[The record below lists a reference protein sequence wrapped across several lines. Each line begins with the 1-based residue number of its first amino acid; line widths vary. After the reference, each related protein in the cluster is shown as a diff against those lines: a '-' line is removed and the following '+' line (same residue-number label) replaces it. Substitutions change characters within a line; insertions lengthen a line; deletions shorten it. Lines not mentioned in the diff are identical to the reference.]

1 MCVCMCVC
9 ACVCVHVCV
18 CGKYSTLKKY
28 WGVII
33 LNDTNV

>member
-1 MCVCMCVC
+1 MCVC

-18 CGKYSTLKKY
+18 CMCVCGKYSTLKKY
-28 WGVII
+28 CGVII